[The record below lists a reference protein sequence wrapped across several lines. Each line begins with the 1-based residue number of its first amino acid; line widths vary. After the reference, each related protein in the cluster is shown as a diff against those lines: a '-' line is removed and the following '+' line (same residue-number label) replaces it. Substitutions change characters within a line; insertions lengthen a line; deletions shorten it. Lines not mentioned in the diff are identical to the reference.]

1 MLHLVAAVVVGVV
14 VHRAVDGAACLQ
26 LLQMVDQQSV
36 VKSIRVVVVQLAAL
50 LKGQLVV
57 ALVIA
62 VVGDQAHFILAKTLL
77 QPQSKGGL
85 AAAGAA
91 CNANMIRLFIGVPP
105 ASSCRFGWKKGQE
118 WIIIGAKLPVRDTA
132 PGGLVPVH
140 HNTNRHIFTAPG
152 LQMCEIRE
160 NAMQKKQFQQN
171 MKDKVRVFE
180 DGGIRLLKRGQKG
193 VVHAIF
199 SRFGLVLVL
208 LLLQAFALFSLLQ
221 WFGELLPHYFGG
233 TLLVTAAMMVYLLNQ
248 DMDNSVRITWLVVTA
263 LMPVLGVPLFW
274 YTKSDVG
281 HNALKRRLLD
291 LEGQTRAQLPQ
302 NEQTVELLQE
312 QAPEAMPLAR
322 YLRGKGGGFPVY
334 ADTVAT
340 YFNGGEA
347 MFDEMLRQ
355 LETAKKYIFL
365 EYFIV
370 DEGLM
375 WGRILEVLARK
386 AAQGVDVRVMYDGTC
401 EFSTLPR
408 DYPSRLEALGI
419 QCKVFSPVTP
429 FVSTHYNY
437 RDHRKILVIDG
448 QVGFTGGV
456 NLADEYINHIEKY
469 GRWKDSALMLEGE
482 GVRSMTALFLQM
494 WSILCQPEFE
504 QFLSDPIPAAANA
517 KGFVVPYGDCPLDGE
532 RVGEMVYMDMLNRA
546 RKYVHII
553 TPYLILDGELE
564 TALRFAAERGVDVH
578 LILPGKPDKWFVYA
592 LAKTHY
598 KALISSGVKI
608 SEWQPGFTHAKIVIA
623 DGVEAVAG
631 TINLDYRSLYHH
643 FENAVWMRGTDC
655 IANMEA
661 DFQDTLTRCRRVE
674 RTKESIWQ
682 GKKLLHL
689 AGILLKFIAPLV

>member
-1 MLHLVAAVVVGVV
+1 
-14 VHRAVDGAACLQ
+14 
-26 LLQMVDQQSV
+26 
-36 VKSIRVVVVQLAAL
+36 
-50 LKGQLVV
+50 
-57 ALVIA
+57 
-62 VVGDQAHFILAKTLL
+62 
-77 QPQSKGGL
+77 
-85 AAAGAA
+85 
-91 CNANMIRLFIGVPP
+91 
-105 ASSCRFGWKKGQE
+105 
-118 WIIIGAKLPVRDTA
+118 
-132 PGGLVPVH
+132 
-140 HNTNRHIFTAPG
+140 
-152 LQMCEIRE
+152 
-160 NAMQKKQFQQN
+160 MQKKQFQQN

-221 WFGELLPHYFGG
+221 WFGGLLPHYFGG

-448 QVGFTGGV
+448 RVGFTGGV
-456 NLADEYINHIEKY
+456 NLADEYINHVEKY
-469 GRWKDSALMLEGE
+469 GRWKDAAVMLEGE

-494 WSILCQPEFE
+494 WSVLQEPEFE
-504 QFLSDPIPAAANA
+504 QFLRPEVPAARAE
-517 KGFVVPYGDCPLDGE
+517 GFVVPYGDCPLDGE
-532 RVGEMVYMDMLNRA
+532 RVGEMVYIDLLNRA

-578 LILPGKPDKWFVYA
+578 LILPGVPDKQFAYA

-598 KALISSGVKI
+598 KALLSSGVKI
-608 SEWQPGFTHAKIVIA
+608 SEWTPGFTHAKLVVM
-623 DGVEAVAG
+623 DGVEAVVG

-643 FENAVWMRGTDC
+643 FENAVWMRRVGSIRD
-655 IANMEA
+655 MET
-661 DFQDTLTRCRRVE
+661 DFQDTLARCRTVE
-674 RTKESIWQ
+674 ATLQSVWQ
-682 GKKLLHL
+682 GKKLLRL
-689 AGILLKFIAPLV
+689 MGLLLKVIAPLM